1 MNRRIKTLTWGAI
14 PLVAL
19 ASLVS
24 IDHIPGT
31 DISLTV
37 PYAAEGPGPTFNT
50 LGEVD
55 GVEVVEITGADTDE
69 VEGNLNMTTVSVRT
83 GMTLSQALSRW
94 LFTDDTIVP
103 IEQIFPPGQSLEE
116 VQQSNSMAFTASE
129 AAATISAMNFLNLP
143 VEIEVV
149 EVVEDS
155 AASSSFEPGDTLTAV
170 NDTPVTTPGEVQEM
184 IRNMAPG
191 DEVTITYLRGGEES
205 SETVTLGAHPQDPEV
220 PLLGISMT
228 SVPTSDTEVSYNL
241 EDIGGPSAGLIF
253 SLSVYDQLTPGAL
266 TGGHRIAGT
275 GTISTEGAVGPI
287 GGIRQK
293 MVGAEESEAEFFLAP
308 AENCDQV
315 IGFEP
320 EGLEVVAVAD
330 FDEALTATE
339 TIAET
344 GSAEGLPTC
353 EDVSAR

>member
-24 IDHIPGT
+24 IDHMPGT
-31 DISLTV
+31 DICLTV

-69 VEGNLNMTTVSVRT
+69 VEGNLNMTIVSVRT

-241 EDIGGPSAGLIF
+241 EDIGGPSAGLMF
-253 SLSVYDQLTPGAL
+253 SLAVVDKLSDGPLN
-266 TGGHRIAGT
+266 GGKFVAGS
-275 GTISTEGAVGPI
+275 GTISEDGSVGPI
-287 GGIRQK
+287 GGIAHKVRAAREA
-293 MVGAEESEAEFFLAP
+293 GAEVFLSP
-308 AENCDQV
+308 TNNC
-315 IGFEP
+315 
-320 EGLEVVAVAD
+320 A
-330 FDEALTATE
+330 EALSADRGDM
-339 TIAET
+339 TILKVDTLEHAIEQMDAFST
-344 GSAEGLPTC
+344 GGDFEACS
-353 EDVSAR
+353 

>member
-155 AASSSFEPGDTLTAV
+155 AASSSFEPGDILTAV

-205 SETVTLGAHPQDPEV
+205 SETVTLGAHPQDPKV

-241 EDIGGPSAGLIF
+241 EDIGGPSAGLMF
-253 SLSVYDQLTPGAL
+253 SLAVVDKLSDGPLN
-266 TGGHRIAGT
+266 GGKFVAGS
-275 GTISTEGAVGPI
+275 GTISEDGSVGPI
-287 GGIRQK
+287 GGIAHKVRAAREA
-293 MVGAEESEAEFFLAP
+293 GAEVFLSP
-308 AENCDQV
+308 TNNC
-315 IGFEP
+315 
-320 EGLEVVAVAD
+320 A
-330 FDEALTATE
+330 EALSADRGDM
-339 TIAET
+339 TILKVDTLEHAIEQMDAFST
-344 GSAEGLPTC
+344 GGDFEACS
-353 EDVSAR
+353 

>member
-1 MNRRIKTLTWGAI
+1 MNRRIKTLAWGAI

-55 GVEVVEITGADTDE
+55 GVEVVEITGTETDD

-241 EDIGGPSAGLIF
+241 EDIGGPSAGLMF
-253 SLSVYDQLTPGAL
+253 SLAVVDKLSDGPLN
-266 TGGHRIAGT
+266 GGKFVAGS
-275 GTISTEGAVGPI
+275 GTISEDGSVGPI
-287 GGIRQK
+287 GGIAHKVRAAREA
-293 MVGAEESEAEFFLAP
+293 GAEVFLSP
-308 AENCDQV
+308 TNNC
-315 IGFEP
+315 
-320 EGLEVVAVAD
+320 A
-330 FDEALTATE
+330 EALSADRGDM
-339 TIAET
+339 TILKVDTLEHAIEQMDAFST
-344 GSAEGLPTC
+344 GGDFEACS
-353 EDVSAR
+353 